1 MTSKLFQPIT
11 IGDIKLSHRVVL
23 APCTRLRV
31 DANHVPH
38 IALVKE
44 YYSQRASEPGTL
56 LITEATLVHPRA
68 GGQGNVPGI
77 WSDDQ
82 TKAWK
87 EGSFIYLQLWAL
99 GRAAHP
105 ERLQGEVPPYPY
117 VSASDI
123 PMSGRPMAPRPLT
136 VEEIEEYVQF
146 FAEAAVNAVQKA
158 GFDGVEVH
166 GANGYLMEQFLKEAS
181 NKRTDS
187 YGGSAENR
195 ARFALEVVDAV
206 VKAVGPRKT
215 GLRLSPWNTYQDTD
229 DQDPVP
235 TYSYLVKEL
244 KRTHPNLAYLH
255 VADGPVDNGV
265 GSLHSH
271 EFIREIWTKGPGGNE
286 AENGRRLISAGN
298 FNLDTGAEIADTKG
312 DLVAYGRRFLA
323 NPDLPYRLRQNI
335 SLNPHDAPTF
345 YVAGSLDPKGYTDY
359 PFASRRSVNFTTH
372 L

>member
-11 IGDIKLSHRVVL
+11 IGDVKLGHRVVL

-31 DANHVPH
+31 GADHVPH
-38 IALVKE
+38 VDLVKE
-44 YYSQRASEPGTL
+44 YYSQRASEPETL

-82 TKAWK
+82 IKAWK
-87 EGSFIYLQLWAL
+87 EVVSAVHAKGSFIYLQLWAL

-105 ERLQGEVPPYPY
+105 ERLQHEDPPYPY

-123 PMSGRPMAPRPLT
+123 PMSGRPMAPRQLT
-136 VEEIEEYVQF
+136 VEEIKEYVQF

-158 GFDGVEVH
+158 EFDGVEVH

-181 NKRTDS
+181 NRRTDS

-215 GLRLSPWNTYQDTD
+215 GLRLSPWNTYQDTGD
-229 DQDPVP
+229 KDPVP

-244 KRTHPNLAYLH
+244 KRAHPNLAYLH
-255 VADGPVDNGV
+255 VADGPVDHGA
-265 GSLHSH
+265 GSLSIH
-271 EFIREIWTKGPGGNE
+271 EFIREIWTKGPEGNE
-286 AENGRRLISAGN
+286 EEKGRRLISAGN
-298 FNLDTGAEIADTKG
+298 FDLDTGAEMADTKG

-323 NPDLPYRLRQNI
+323 NVRESCFRRESVELKALDHRN
-335 SLNPHDAPTF
+335 SPT
-345 YVAGSLDPKGYTDY
+345 YHTG
-359 PFASRRSVNFTTH
+359 
-372 L
+372 